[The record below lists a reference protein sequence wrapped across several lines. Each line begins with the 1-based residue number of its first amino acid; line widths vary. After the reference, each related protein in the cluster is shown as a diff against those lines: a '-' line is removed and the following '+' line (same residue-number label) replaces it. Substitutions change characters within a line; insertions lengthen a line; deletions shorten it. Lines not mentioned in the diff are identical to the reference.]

1 MDRNSPNRPMN
12 PVSPRLF
19 DEEDEQGLQSGFN
32 RRREHLSNR
41 SQKTLKRECQHTLAN
56 SEEKIVKMQIINVLP
71 RHQTAAWEAKL
82 SMFEYGSF
90 ETDEYKFPAQR
101 QLVSRPGRSLRK
113 ANEPLGIVPA
123 RPKKR
128 IGGQGQSYTMMQ
140 TKINLG
146 GEDWFYGEE
155 LLKTLKTG
163 EDAYRVLCTTKIQH
177 PYKICISESCCYAK
191 REIPSIRLSRGTP
204 VKSIHERTLHNVG
217 RKYIHSQEGFTDGGH
232 TDGNVDT

>member
-1 MDRNSPNRPMN
+1 MN

-19 DEEDEQGLQSGFN
+19 DEEDEKGLQSGFN
-32 RRREHLSNR
+32 RRRTR
-41 SQKTLKRECQHTLAN
+41 SVKPQSKN
-56 SEEKIVKMQIINVLP
+56 SETRMPTHPGKFRRKDRKMQIINVLP

-101 QLVSRPGRSLRK
+101 QLLSRPGRSLRK

-128 IGGQGQSYTMMQ
+128 IGGQGQSYTMTQ

-163 EDAYRVLCTTKIQH
+163 EDAIAFFAQQKYSTPIKFVFLNRAVTQKEKFR
-177 PYKICISESCCYAK
+177 PYDLVVVPRSKAST
-191 REIPSIRLSRGTP
+191 REHFIMSAEKVYP
-204 VKSIHERTLHNVG
+204 
-217 RKYIHSQEGFTDGGH
+217 
-232 TDGNVDT
+232 